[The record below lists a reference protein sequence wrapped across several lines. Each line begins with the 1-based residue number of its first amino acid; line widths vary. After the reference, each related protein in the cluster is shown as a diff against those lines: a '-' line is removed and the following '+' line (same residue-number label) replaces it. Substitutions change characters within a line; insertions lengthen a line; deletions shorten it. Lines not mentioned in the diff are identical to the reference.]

1 MADIKRCALCN
12 ESTDHYLTFVGHS
25 VVGIKCSMLY
35 GLAQNG
41 KFTEIAKKYAHWHTV
56 GQLKHMLEE
65 FGEFNVKQAQME
77 NNEAIDSDLG
87 RKTVYLRTEHEQFI
101 NATDDYDHI
110 LTDFKKNESGTF
122 SHFIFSNKKKQIL
135 EKKDLLRDPRVINYS
150 DIISYRVN
158 QQGHDERKHHGITR
172 AIIGGALAGGG
183 GAVVGAATG
192 HKQTDYIDHLGLVVN
207 LKDGSNFELVFIR
220 KIDQVKANSWS
231 ARSSFKQMN
240 DYISIFDSIIA
251 QNKQADSSITSTNQ
265 IDPADEIRKFKKL
278 ADDGIITQEEFEQK
292 KKQLLEL

>member
-1 MADIKRCALCN
+1 
-12 ESTDHYLTFVGHS
+12 
-25 VVGIKCSMLY
+25 MLY

-41 KFTEIAKKYAHWHTV
+41 RFTEIARKYAHWHTV

-77 NNEAIDSDLG
+77 NNEAIDADLG
-87 RKTVYLRTEHEQFI
+87 IKTVYFRTEHEQFI
-101 NATDDYDHI
+101 SATDDYDHI
-110 LTDFKKNESGTF
+110 LNDFKNNESGTF

-135 EKKDLLRDPRVINYS
+135 EKKSLLRDPRVINYS

-172 AIIGGALAGGG
+172 AIIGGALAGG
-183 GAVVGAATG
+183 VGAIVGATTE

-207 LKDGSNFELVFIR
+207 LKDGSNFELVFIS
-220 KIDQVKANSWS
+220 KIDHVKTDSRA
-231 ARSSFKQMN
+231 ARSSFKRMDN
-240 DYISIFDSIIA
+240 YISMFDSIIT
-251 QNKQADSSITSTNQ
+251 QNKQADSNSQADSGSTSTNQ

-292 KKQLLEL
+292 KKQLLGL